1 MTSFRKAVRTAVKV
15 RIALAGPSG
24 GGKSY
29 TALTWAHAL
38 GKKIAAVD
46 TEFGSLST
54 YVGVNGWDFD
64 VVEPDSFDP
73 TKLAQLARE
82 AATAGY
88 DVLVVDSLS
97 HYWNGAGGMIDL
109 SEKLQSG
116 SNKFSGWSKANE
128 RERTMIQALL
138 SFPGHVIVT
147 LRTKNERVVEED
159 ERGRKKVV
167 DVVLKPIQRDGIE
180 YEFGVV
186 GEMDLSNTLT
196 IKKSRIAAV
205 PVGSVYEQPGPE
217 IVREI
222 SDYLSAGEML
232 PSPQEFADHALT
244 EGLTRP
250 ELQVIGEQVRRA
262 GYDGAGVVDANGETV
277 GLRDLV
283 IGLWNGASA

>member
-1 MTSFRKAVRTAVKV
+1 MQHDQFPEGVRTAVKV

-24 GGKSY
+24 GGKTW

-38 GKKIAAVD
+38 GEKIAVVD
-46 TEFGSLST
+46 TEFGSAST

-159 ERGRKKVV
+159 ERAGR
-167 DVVLKPIQRDGIE
+167 R
-180 YEFGVV
+180 
-186 GEMDLSNTLT
+186 SSTSSS
-196 IKKSRIAAV
+196 SRSSGTA
-205 PVGSVYEQPGPE
+205 S
-217 IVREI
+217 
-222 SDYLSAGEML
+222 STSSA
-232 PSPQEFADHALT
+232 S
-244 EGLTRP
+244 
-250 ELQVIGEQVRRA
+250 
-262 GYDGAGVVDANGETV
+262 
-277 GLRDLV
+277 
-283 IGLWNGASA
+283 

>member
-24 GGKSY
+24 GGKSW

-82 AATAGY
+82 AATEGY
-88 DVLVVDSLS
+88 EVLVVDSLS

-147 LRTKNERVVEED
+147 LRTKNEKVVEED

-180 YEFGVV
+180 YEFGLV

-196 IKKSRIAAV
+196 IKKSRIAPIAV
-205 PVGSVYEQPGPE
+205 GDSFDRPGPDIIRQVSE
-217 IVREI
+217 
-222 SDYLSAGEML
+222 YLAAGEMM
-232 PSPQEFADHALT
+232 PTPQEFADHAMT
-244 EGLTRP
+244 EGLTRAD
-250 ELQVIGEQVRRA
+250 LRKILDQVHRA
-262 GYDGAGVVDANGETV
+262 GYNGAGVKDSADQTV
-277 GLRDLV
+277 GLRDLIV
-283 IGLWNGASA
+283 SLGQKAAA